1 MTLMHTDVCSKEETG
16 EPEIIRAISLLFDAI
31 EKVDSLFENLADH
44 LEPVLSPEC
53 PEETV
58 GVDESTP
65 ETKIGQEINRAVNSI
80 KSLQTRI
87 YRVDERLGI

>member
-1 MTLMHTDVCSKEETG
+1 MHTDFCSKENIE
-16 EPEIIRAISLLFDAI
+16 EREIIRAIGLLFDAI
-31 EKVDSLFENLADH
+31 AKADSLFENLADR
-44 LEPVLSPEC
+44 LEPVLSPEL
-53 PEETV
+53 PEETD
-58 GVDESTP
+58 GVDESAP